1 MQSICARG
9 LVGSSR
15 TVVEEADE
23 AAVDVGVVGLQLGGL
38 LERRQ
43 RGRILAWC
51 VAEETGVSKRGVKM

>member
-1 MQSICARG
+1 VSPEEEINVFAQWLG
-9 LVGSSR
+9 GSS

-43 RGRILAWC
+43 RGRILAWY
-51 VAEETGVSKRGVKM
+51 VWRKNE